1 MNIIKKVVTVAIV
14 DTNRFFLDGLRLGV
28 LEHFR
33 KKGLL
38 VNFVSGPSM
47 GHADIIFQ
55 HIIVGRP
62 SFYCSRIQSE
72 LSYNPLFFFIY
83 DSVAKPGTLQW
94 QDRDG
99 CLRNG
104 GNVYRNESLNVVIP
118 RVYDAL
124 IAANKKSQE
133 TNQKYGCCCRRHR
146 LTSRE
151 YQVLRY
157 FSMVGSSNAVARL
170 LKISAKS
177 VSTHK
182 RSAMLKIGLRNNL
195 DLYHWLRLER
205 KNTGR
210 SLSIQS

>member
-1 MNIIKKVVTVAIV
+1 LNIIKKTVTVAIL
-14 DTNRFFLDGLRLGV
+14 DTNRFFWNGLRLGV

-62 SFYCSRIQSE
+62 SFYCSRMPSD
-72 LSYNPLFFFIY
+72 LPHNPLFFFIY
-83 DSVAKPGTLQW
+83 DSVAKSDTLQW
-94 QDRDG
+94 PDRDR

-104 GNVYRNESLNVVIP
+104 GDIYRNESLNVVLP
-118 RVYDAL
+118 RVYAAL
-124 IAANKKSQE
+124 IAAKKESKE
-133 TNQKYGCCCRRHR
+133 TNQKYGCCCSRNR
-146 LTSRE
+146 LTPRE
-151 YQVLRY
+151 HQVLRY

-170 LKISAKS
+170 LNISVKS

-182 RSAMLKIGLRNNL
+182 RSAMLKIGLRNHL

-205 KNTGR
+205 KNTGL
-210 SLSIQS
+210 SLSVQS